1 MSNINNLKKAEV
13 IVTINS
19 SKQMSVGDVK
29 IINFPKKTKKKPED
43 TSEPEPPE
51 PNFEINYSK
60 DEKGKKNYIK
70 SNDDNKRGDKYSQI
84 IINNLHPGFNP
95 LQVVLIGK
103 DYNTTFSEKS
113 INFVD
118 VFSNNSGSEM
128 LIDKTNNKLILN
140 NFISQITSN
149 KNVTSQFTRA
159 KSQNHVIIKIII
171 LYDLEYNW

>member
-1 MSNINNLKKAEV
+1 MSRVGEAIREEQEQQ
-13 IVTINS
+13 IVENE
-19 SKQMSVGDVK
+19 QEFNM
-29 IINFPKKTKKKPED
+29 
-43 TSEPEPPE
+43 
-51 PNFEINYSK
+51 FERQAILDAIHYAQVRETLSQRFSK
-60 DEKGKKNYIK
+60 DETKKKNYIK

-84 IINNLHPGFNP
+84 IINNLHRGFNP

-159 KSQNHVIIKIII
+159 QSQNHVIIKIII